1 MSHPNLYVQPL
12 EAAAQAGGLAAL
24 DAEFAERMTC
34 LAILWDRRS
43 VDDAELFGVFS
54 ALVAARS
61 RVLRTLVP
69 ETWDGRFTDG
79 GEA

>member
-1 MSHPNLYVQPL
+1 MTHPNLYVEPL

-34 LAILWDRRS
+34 LALLGDRRS
-43 VDDAELFGVFS
+43 VDDAEFFSVFR